1 MDERALIKK
10 LNRRSR
16 GALDQAVARYT
27 PYVSAVILRTLAGR
41 ASREDVEELSADVF
55 VALWTHAGTLDPEV
69 EKGLRPWL
77 AAVAKNKATD
87 FLRRSR
93 PSAPIPEDAPDPSPG
108 PEELAQRRD
117 QSARLW
123 AAVDGLEEPDRTLF
137 VRYYYEGDKLKTI
150 AAELGL
156 SQTAAKQRLFRG
168 RKALKAALQEGAETR
183 GHPPFPRAAIPV
195 GGRHVQP
202 SRAGR
207 AGHGTWKRH
216 RRRQMGP
223 HHERELQLPP
233 GPVHA
238 GGGDIRRHG
247 LPPGPRRALRGGFGR
262 PDPAGTGPT
271 ALKSIE

>member
-41 ASREDVEELSADVF
+41 ACREDVEELSADVF

-156 SQTAAKQRLFRG
+156 SETAAKQRLFRG
-168 RKALKAALQEGAETR
+168 RKALKAALQEGVET
-183 GHPPFPRAAIPV
+183 
-195 GGRHVQP
+195 
-202 SRAGR
+202 S
-207 AGHGTWKRH
+207 
-216 RRRQMGP
+216 
-223 HHERELQLPP
+223 
-233 GPVHA
+233 
-238 GGGDIRRHG
+238 
-247 LPPGPRRALRGGFGR
+247 
-262 PDPAGTGPT
+262 
-271 ALKSIE
+271 

>member
-41 ASREDVEELSADVF
+41 ACREDVEELSADVF
-55 VALWTHAGTLDPEV
+55 VALWTHADTLDPDQ
-69 EKGLRPWL
+69 GLRPWL
-77 AAVAKNKATD
+77 AKNRATD

-183 GHPPFPRAAIPV
+183 
-195 GGRHVQP
+195 
-202 SRAGR
+202 
-207 AGHGTWKRH
+207 
-216 RRRQMGP
+216 
-223 HHERELQLPP
+223 
-233 GPVHA
+233 
-238 GGGDIRRHG
+238 
-247 LPPGPRRALRGGFGR
+247 
-262 PDPAGTGPT
+262 
-271 ALKSIE
+271 